1 MKFIDFYNEHRNSNM
16 ILEDSTENNP
26 KFFLVNRPPV
36 GLKDTESSWK
46 TTKILP
52 FSNIL
57 FSLPRYINSSIYAE
71 CLKAKSV
78 ELSHFNS

>member
-1 MKFIDFYNEHRNSNM
+1 MKFIDFYNEHTIFQYDIGRFYRK
-16 ILEDSTENNP
+16 NP
-26 KFFLVNRPPV
+26 NFFLVNRPLI
-36 GLKDTESSWK
+36 GLKDAESSWK

-52 FSNIL
+52 FSNIY
-57 FSLPRYINSSIYAE
+57 FRLPRYIDSSISAE